1 MSRKEAWALDD
12 ALSEWRLVLRARL
25 NLSNASYNA
34 MAKRH
39 LQVLC
44 Q

>member
-1 MSRKEAWALDD
+1 MSRSEAWALDD
-12 ALSEWRLVLRARL
+12 ALAEWRLILRKRFYFDGAT
-25 NLSNASYNA
+25 YNA

-39 LQVLC
+39 LQVVC